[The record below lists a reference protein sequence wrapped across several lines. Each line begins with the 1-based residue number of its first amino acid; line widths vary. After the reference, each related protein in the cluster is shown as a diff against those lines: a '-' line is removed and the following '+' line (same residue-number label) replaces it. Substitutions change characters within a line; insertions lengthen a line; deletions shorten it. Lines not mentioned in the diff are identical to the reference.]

1 MARNGP
7 QAMSAIWSL
16 TGESGHGDCA
26 VRLPSLTRSRPSV
39 PALDRSFSVVL
50 AVIKLTEYCNS
61 AIAEDGIMEIN
72 GVAHTFITAGDFAA
86 ARAFYGQLLPFLG
99 LTVVADSV
107 NTFYCVGGR
116 TGFGIH
122 GAAPEF
128 AGQRFRQG
136 TVGLHHHCFRARERG
151 DIDDAYDF
159 LVKIGAKIVHEPRED
174 GFAPGY
180 YSVLFED
187 PDGTRLEINHVPGKG
202 LLAPGMQ
209 IGGGYADGTQNG

>member
-1 MARNGP
+1 
-7 QAMSAIWSL
+7 
-16 TGESGHGDCA
+16 
-26 VRLPSLTRSRPSV
+26 
-39 PALDRSFSVVL
+39 
-50 AVIKLTEYCNS
+50 
-61 AIAEDGIMEIN
+61 MEIN

-86 ARAFYGQLLPFLG
+86 ARAFYAQLLPFLG
-99 LTVVADSV
+99 LTIVADTV

-122 GAAPEF
+122 APAAEY

-136 TVGLHHHCFRARERG
+136 SVGLHHHCFRARERA
-151 DIDDAYDF
+151 DVDEAHDF
-159 LVKIGAKIVHEPRED
+159 LKKIGAHIVHGPQQD
-174 GFAPGY
+174 SFAPGY

-202 LLAPGMQ
+202 LLAADGTR

>member
-1 MARNGP
+1 MLP
-7 QAMSAIWSL
+7 VMKL
-16 TGESGHGDCA
+16 VGDDE
-26 VRLPSLTRSRPSV
+26 L
-39 PALDRSFSVVL
+39 
-50 AVIKLTEYCNS
+50 
-61 AIAEDGIMEIN
+61 MEIN
-72 GVAHTFITAGDFAA
+72 GVAHTFITAGNFSA
-86 ARAFYGQLLPFLG
+86 ARVFYGQLLPFLG
-99 LTVVADSV
+99 LTIVADSS

-122 GAAPEF
+122 AAAPEY

-136 TVGLHHHCFRARERG
+136 SVGLHHHCFRARERG

-159 LVKIGAKIVHEPRED
+159 LVKIGAKIVHEPRD
-174 GFAPGY
+174 DNFAPGY

-202 LLAPGMQ
+202 LLATDMR

>member
-1 MARNGP
+1 
-7 QAMSAIWSL
+7 
-16 TGESGHGDCA
+16 
-26 VRLPSLTRSRPSV
+26 
-39 PALDRSFSVVL
+39 
-50 AVIKLTEYCNS
+50 
-61 AIAEDGIMEIN
+61 MEIN

-136 TVGLHHHCFRARERG
+136 RFRARERG
-151 DIDDAYDF
+151 DVDEAYNF

-174 GFAPGY
+174 GFGA
-180 YSVLFED
+180 V
-187 PDGTRLEINHVPGKG
+187 
-202 LLAPGMQ
+202 
-209 IGGGYADGTQNG
+209 